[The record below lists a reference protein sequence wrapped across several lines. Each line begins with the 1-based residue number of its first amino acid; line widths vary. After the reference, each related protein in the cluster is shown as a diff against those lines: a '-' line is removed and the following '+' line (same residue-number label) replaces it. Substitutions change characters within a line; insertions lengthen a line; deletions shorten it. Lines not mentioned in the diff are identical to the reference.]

1 MRHISMLSTFM
12 LTTFFLFA
20 MVWNTSTTVRKSIPR
35 NGLST
40 TKKPRINS
48 KKWVNV
54 NQLKSLKLDTVT
66 MDR

>member
-40 TKKPRINS
+40 TQKPRINS
-48 KKWVNV
+48 KNG
-54 NQLKSLKLDTVT
+54 LMSIS
-66 MDR
+66 

>member
-20 MVWNTSTTVRKSIPR
+20 MVWNTSTTVRKSIPH